1 MARFHTGTCVLR
13 WALVVLGACLA
24 SAENRWSGTWT
35 SSENQENVIHR
46 SRSLCLF
53 SLAEATPPRKTIPR
67 SLQPVRHR
75 QGRFNH
81 ALWLWGCIWTL
92 ESQLLKG
99 PMETPDF
106 SDGDW
111 GGDYTL
117 IGRAG
122 SLSELKARIV
132 HLEKT
137 EMNGILKCQP
147 CKRYALR
154 ARGKTSG
161 AFIQVFI
168 FVKALLT
175 FSVNKSSWTYEE
187 ILRKRRKCRELWL
200 GCLYGPIRL
209 RQSSDPLSY
218 LKCSFT
224 NHSYLDRDSVLDLG
238 IKCWGCKD
246 TEERVLCLR
255 GSHFYGEEI

>member
-1 MARFHTGTCVLR
+1 MARFHAGTCVLR

-24 SAENRWSGTWT
+24 STENHWAGIWT
-35 SSENQENVIHR
+35 SSENQENGIHR

-53 SLAEATPPRKTIPR
+53 SLAEATPSQTAIPR
-67 SLQPVRHR
+67 SLQPVGHR

-99 PMETPDF
+99 TMETPDF

-111 GGDYTL
+111 GEYYTL
-117 IGRAG
+117 TRRAG
-122 SLSELKARIV
+122 SLSELQARIV
-132 HLEKT
+132 HLKKT

-161 AFIQVFI
+161 AFVQVFI
-168 FVKALLT
+168 FIKGLLT

-187 ILRKRRKCRELWL
+187 ILRKRSKCRDLWL
-200 GCLYGPIRL
+200 RCLCGPVCP

-218 LKCSFT
+218 LKCSFR
-224 NHSYLDRDSVLDLG
+224 NHSCLDIDSVLDLG

-246 TEERVLCLR
+246 TEERVLFLR